1 VDPAFEIRF
10 NRFIGL
16 YDHMMDNQSTYG
28 AEPERIDQL
37 FSLGLEGLIRDDE
50 GDVTATSDFFTE
62 KPGGWIGQ
70 YRLLSVLGEGGF
82 GIVFRAEQAEPV
94 KRQVALKVVKPGMD
108 SKQVIAR
115 FESERQAL
123 ALLEHPN
130 IAHVFDG
137 GTTESGRPYFVME
150 LVRGL
155 PLTEYCDRHQLRVEE
170 RLEVFLQACEAVQHA
185 HQKGIIHRDIKPSNI
200 LVLEEQ
206 DKAIPK
212 IIDFGIAKAIH
223 QPLTEQTVYTEQGQF
238 IGTPEYMS
246 PEQAGIA
253 VKDIDTRTDVYA
265 LGVLLYELLTG
276 TLPFTRE
283 ELGQAG
289 VAEIQRIIRDTDPP
303 RPSTRLARLG
313 DEARKVAERRRT
325 ELAVLTRRLRKELE
339 WIPLMALRKEPDR
352 RYQTVSELAADVRNY
367 LAGSPLSAGPESHV
381 YQFKKFMQ
389 RHLAA
394 AMGMIAVLIV
404 LSLGIVVSTIFAI
417 EAHKQQQIAENKEL
431 SSRRNLYFARIGLT
445 QQAWENGNMAYM
457 MSLLD
462 SLRPESGQEDFRH
475 FEWYY
480 FWRLVNAHHR
490 TLHAHSDFV
499 ACVSFSPNGE
509 LLASASYDKTVK
521 LWNPANGQLKHTLPH
536 MAPVRS
542 LSFTPNGKTLATG
555 CYDGTLRLWDAYT
568 GQTTASISCDNSISS
583 VVFSP
588 DGRTLATACF
598 NGHVTLWNRSES
610 ELKNLLTLEQPP
622 FLQWDSLAFSPD
634 GHTLAIGGGQYHNP
648 GEVVLWDKETRR
660 IRATLKG
667 HTNQIRDIAFSPD
680 GKTIATVNYDR
691 TVRLWDAY
699 SAQEL
704 AVAKDHQATLFC
716 VTFSPDGRY
725 IVTAGSDS
733 MIIIR
738 DHNLAELYP
747 LKGHMDNVK
756 CITFSPN
763 GKTLAS
769 SSNDGTV
776 KLWDMEAFEESA
788 GRLWHDAGVYDLAF
802 SPNGKR
808 LVTGSMS
815 GRVRLWDSGTE
826 QQIGELKGHASPV
839 WSVDVSHDGQMVVTG
854 SADRTVRLWDMQSRR
869 LINTLPAFTDEVF
882 SVAFSPDDEILAI
895 ACRDRSVIL
904 WDRIQQKKEV
914 LTEPKGDL
922 EYLDL
927 NPASA
932 IAFSPDGTLLSTGH
946 HYTWDDQPTLWDV
959 VGKKPSIKLQGH
971 YRGNAVWSIPF
982 SHDGRLAATTSVD
995 KTIKLWDRDTGQLR
1009 ITLHGHV
1016 GIVMSAD
1023 FSPDDRILASGGEDQ
1038 VVRIWDIQWG
1048 EQRAELRGHNDSITS
1063 VAFSPDG
1070 SILASASKD
1079 RSVILWRTATRAS
1092 ADEQPSGTIPRAQ
1105 QAAQLQ

>member
-1 VDPAFEIRF
+1 
-10 NRFIGL
+10 
-16 YDHMMDNQSTYG
+16 MMDNQSTYG

-37 FSLGLEGLIRDDE
+37 LSLGLEGSIPGDE
-50 GDVTATSDFFTE
+50 SEVTATSDFFTE

-70 YRLLSVLGEGGF
+70 YKLLSILGEGGF
-82 GIVFRAEQAEPV
+82 GIVFRAEQSEPV
-94 KRQVALKVVKPGMD
+94 KRQVALKVIKPGMD

-155 PLTEYCDRHQLRVEE
+155 PVTEYCDRHQLRVEE
-170 RLEVFLQACEAVQHA
+170 RLEVFLQVCEAVQHA

-212 IIDFGIAKAIH
+212 IIDFGIAKATH
-223 QPLTEQTVYTEQGQF
+223 QPLTEQTLYTEQGQF

-253 VKDIDTRTDVYA
+253 TKDIDTRTDVYA

-283 ELGQAG
+283 ELKQAG

-303 RPSTRLARLG
+303 RPSTLLSRLG

-325 ELAVLTRRLRKELE
+325 ELAVLTRLLRKELE

-352 RYQTVSELAADVRNY
+352 RYQTVSELAADVRKY

-381 YQFKKFMQ
+381 YQLKKFMQ

-394 AMGMIAVLIV
+394 AVAMIAVLIV

-417 EAHKQQQIAENKEL
+417 EAHKQQRIAENKEL

-480 FWRLVNAHHR
+480 FWRLANAHHR
-490 TLHAHSDFV
+490 TLHAHSDYV
-499 ACVSFSPNGE
+499 ACVSFSPKGE

-521 LWNPANGQLKHTLPH
+521 LWNPASGQLKYTLPH
-536 MAPVRS
+536 TDPVRS
-542 LSFTPNGKTLATG
+542 LSFSPDGKTLATG
-555 CYDGTLRLWDAYT
+555 CYDGTLRLWDMHT
-568 GQTTASISCDNSISS
+568 GQAAVTMSVDNPISS

-588 DGRTLATACF
+588 DGRTLAAARF
-598 NGHVTLWNRSES
+598 NGHVTLWNRAEF
-610 ELKNLLTLEQPP
+610 ELNDMLTIEQPP

-634 GHTLAIGGGQYHNP
+634 GRTLAIGGGEYHKP
-648 GEVVLWDKETRR
+648 GEVVLWDKESRR

-680 GKTIATVNYDR
+680 RKTVATTSYDR
-691 TVRLWDAY
+691 TVRLWDAH

-704 AVAKDHQATLFC
+704 AIAEDHQATLFGAAFSPNGQTIAISSADSTIIIRDPNLKALYHLKGHTDI
-716 VTFSPDGRY
+716 VKSITFSPD
-725 IVTAGSDS
+725 
-733 MIIIR
+733 
-738 DHNLAELYP
+738 
-747 LKGHMDNVK
+747 
-756 CITFSPN
+756 

-769 SSNDGTV
+769 SGNDNTIR
-776 KLWDMEAFEESA
+776 LWDMEILKK
-788 GRLWHDAGVYDLAF
+788 GNNRLRHDAGVYDLAF
-802 SPNGKR
+802 SPDGTR
-808 LVTGSMS
+808 LVTCSES
-815 GRVRLWDSGTE
+815 GHVRLWDSETE
-826 QQIGELKGHASPV
+826 HHIGEFVGHAGPV
-839 WSVDVSHDGQMVVTG
+839 WSVDVSRDGRMVVTG

-869 LINTLPAFTDEVF
+869 LINTLPTFKDEVF
-882 SVAFSPDDEILAI
+882 SVAFSPDGKILAI
-895 ACRDRSVIL
+895 GCRDRSVVL
-904 WDRIQQKKEV
+904 WDRVRQKKEV
-914 LTEPKGDL
+914 LIEPKGNL

-927 NPASA
+927 NPVAT
-932 IAFSPDGTLLSTGH
+932 IAFSPEGTLLSTGH
-946 HYTWDDQPTLWDV
+946 HYTSDDQPTLWDV
-959 VGKKPSIKLQGH
+959 KEKKQFIKLRGFNS
-971 YRGNAVWSIPF
+971 GNAVWSIPF
-982 SHDGRLAATTSVD
+982 SQDGRLVATTSVD
-995 KTIKLWDRDTGQLR
+995 KTIKLWDRDTGRLR
-1009 ITLHGHV
+1009 ASLNGHV

-1038 VVRIWDIQWG
+1038 VVRIWDVQWG
-1048 EQRAELRGHNDSITS
+1048 QQRAELKGHEDTITC

-1079 RSVILWRTATRAS
+1079 RSVILWRTATPAS
-1092 ADEQPSGTIPRAQ
+1092 ADEQPSGTTLRAQ
-1105 QAAQLQ
+1105 QATQPQ

>member
-1 VDPAFEIRF
+1 
-10 NRFIGL
+10 
-16 YDHMMDNQSTYG
+16 M
-28 AEPERIDQL
+28 
-37 FSLGLEGLIRDDE
+37 
-50 GDVTATSDFFTE
+50 
-62 KPGGWIGQ
+62 
-70 YRLLSVLGEGGF
+70 SVLGEGGF
-82 GIVFRAEQAEPV
+82 GIVFQAEQVEPV
-94 KRQVALKVVKPGMD
+94 KRQVALKVIKPGMD

-155 PLTEYCDRHQLRVEE
+155 PITEYCDRRKLHVEE
-170 RLEVFLQACEAVQHA
+170 RLEVFQQVCEAVQHA

-223 QPLTEQTVYTEQGQF
+223 QPLTDQTLYTKQSQF

-253 VKDIDTRTDVYA
+253 MKDIDTRTDIYA

-283 ELGQAG
+283 ELGQASF
-289 VAEIQRIIRDTDPP
+289 AEIQRIIRDTDPP
-303 RPSTRLARLG
+303 RPSTRLSRLG
-313 DEARKVAERRRT
+313 DEARKVAEKRHT
-325 ELAVLTRRLRKELE
+325 EVAVLTRRLRKELE

-352 RYQTVSELAADVRNY
+352 RYQTVSELAADVQNY
-367 LAGSPLSAGPESHV
+367 LAGSPLSAGPESRI
-381 YQFKKFMQ
+381 YQLKKFVH

-394 AMGMIAVLIV
+394 AVGMIAVLIV
-404 LSLGIVVSTIFAI
+404 LSLGIVVSMIFAI
-417 EAHKQQQIAENKEL
+417 EAHKQQRIAETKEL
-431 SSRRNLYFARIGLT
+431 SSRKNLYFARIGLT

-462 SLRPESGQEDFRH
+462 SLRPEPGQEDFRH

-490 TLHAHSDFV
+490 TLHAQSDYV
-499 ACVSFSPNGE
+499 ACVSFSPQGDI
-509 LLASASYDKTVK
+509 LASGSYDKTVK
-521 LWNPANGQLKHTLPH
+521 LWNPANGQLKCTLPH
-536 MAPVRS
+536 TDQVRS
-542 LSFTPNGKTLATG
+542 LSFSPDGKTLATG
-555 CYDGTLRLWDAYT
+555 CYDGTLQLWDVHT
-568 GQTTASISCDNSISS
+568 GQVTVTISGDNPISS

-588 DGRTLATACF
+588 DGRTLATARF
-598 NGHVTLWNRSES
+598 NGHVTLWNRAES
-610 ELKNLLTLEQPP
+610 ELKDLLTIEQPP

-634 GHTLAIGGGQYHNP
+634 ARTLAIGGGQYHKP

-680 GKTIATVNYDR
+680 GKTIVTVNYDR

-704 AVAKDHQATLFC
+704 AVRKDRQATLFS
-716 VTFSPDGRY
+716 VTFSPDGHY
-725 IVTAGSDS
+725 IATAGSDS

-738 DHNLAELYP
+738 DSNLEELYH
-747 LKGHMDNVK
+747 LKGHTDIVK
-756 CITFSPN
+756 CITFSPD

-776 KLWDMEAFEESA
+776 KLWDMETLKK
-788 GRLWHDAGVYDLAF
+788 GNNRLWHDAGVYDLSF
-802 SPNGKR
+802 SPDGKR
-808 LVTGSMS
+808 LVTCSES
-815 GRVRLWDSGTE
+815 GRVRLWDSETE
-826 QQIGELKGHASPV
+826 RYVGEFKGHADPV
-839 WSVDVSHDGQMVVTG
+839 WSVDVSHDGRMVVTG
-854 SADRTVRLWDMQSRR
+854 SADRTVRLWDMESRR

-882 SVAFSPDDEILAI
+882 SVAFSPDDKILAI
-895 ACRDRSVIL
+895 GCRDRSVIL
-904 WDRIQQKKEV
+904 WDRVRQKKEV
-914 LTEPKGDL
+914 LTEPKGNL

-927 NPASA
+927 NPVAT
-932 IAFSPDGTLLSTGH
+932 IAFSPDGMLLSTGH
-946 HYTWDDQPTLWDV
+946 HYTSDDQPTLWDV
-959 VGKKPSIKLQGH
+959 TEKKQSIQLRGFNS
-971 YRGNAVWSIPF
+971 GNAVWSIPF
-982 SHDGRLAATTSVD
+982 SHDGSLVATTSVD
-995 KTIKLWDRDTGQLR
+995 KIIKLWDRDTGRLR
-1009 ITLHGHV
+1009 ISLHGHV

-1038 VVRIWDIQWG
+1038 MVRIWDVQWG
-1048 EQRAELRGHNDSITS
+1048 EQRAELKGHKDTITC

-1070 SILASASKD
+1070 TILASASKD
-1079 RSVILWRTATRAS
+1079 RSVILWRAATRGE
-1092 ADEQPSGTIPRAQ
+1092 AD
-1105 QAAQLQ
+1105 